1 MSLVAGL
8 IGGGLRGRRLRY
20 TGAWFFRCYHGGGQ
34 RELARGSSQLVSMLR
49 HDHPNQSKDYQ
60 KDMLIHVVK
69 NGTGFAVLSIV
80 PMEECDV
87 ER

>member
-1 MSLVAGL
+1 
-8 IGGGLRGRRLRY
+8 
-20 TGAWFFRCYHGGGQ
+20 
-34 RELARGSSQLVSMLR
+34 MLR